1 MYTIKIN
8 NGLNLGIERNEK
20 KVRLVILDNKKEL
33 ACRKETFGNLHKF
46 IAANNAHA
54 FKGRLQLFKHHD
66 TISVEVK
73 GEKLGSV
80 SAVSLEKYL
89 ATLKAE

>member
-1 MYTIKIN
+1 MLTLKIN
-8 NGLNLGIERNEK
+8 NGLNLGIERFEE
-20 KVRLVILDNKKEL
+20 KVRLVVLENKKEL

-54 FKGRLQLFKHHD
+54 FKGRLQLFKYRD

-73 GEKLGSV
+73 GEKLG
-80 SAVSLEKYL
+80 AVAVNKFGDCLSK
-89 ATLKAE
+89 LKSE